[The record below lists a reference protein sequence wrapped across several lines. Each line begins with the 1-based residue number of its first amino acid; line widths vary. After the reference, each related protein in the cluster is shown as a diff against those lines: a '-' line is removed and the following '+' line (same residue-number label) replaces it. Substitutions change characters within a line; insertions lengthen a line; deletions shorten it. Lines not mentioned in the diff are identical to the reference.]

1 MKGFRL
7 DARRREWPR
16 GGRYRPVELYPLDGY
31 RRVVSVNIETRTF
44 GPGDDSLVEAAWD
57 LKERIRGDEGVL
69 KQRRGFFVDA
79 YRRSTVY
86 ALVERGVEEQL
97 VGFAA
102 TRRDGYIL
110 FLAVDPDYRGE
121 GFGECLVAEVAD
133 EHSSVSCHARTTNR
147 NALEFYEHVGFE
159 VKRRVEGYYEDRGD
173 AYYLTLGEDG
183 IRDRL
188 SRFVRR

>member
-1 MKGFRL
+1 M
-7 DARRREWPR
+7 
-16 GGRYRPVELYPLDGY
+16 
-31 RRVVSVNIETRTF
+31 SVNIETRTL

-57 LKERIRGDEGVL
+57 LKERIRAAEGVL

-86 ALVERGVEEQL
+86 ALVERGAEERL

-121 GFGECLVAEVAD
+121 GFGERLVAEVAD
-133 EHSSVSCHARTTNR
+133 EHSSVSCHARTTNE

-159 VKRRVEGYYEDRGD
+159 VKRRIEGYYEDRGD

-188 SRFVRR
+188 SRLVRR